1 MGSGDLNMKKSWHP
15 QTLANQRRVAEVK
28 LKAEEEAQRAAKL
41 QKELREERQREEMDR
56 LNATV
61 TKKSINKLD
70 WMYSAPV
77 IGVPQTSDDLEAY
90 LLGTK
95 DAKDLIRDKEA
106 AESVKQPEAKWKS
119 GLFAFSNRN
128 ANNERD
134 EMAKSLEDPLA
145 EIKRREQAAAM
156 QAMASRAQAKG
167 NKEKRKGE
175 KRSSEKRSSHRES
188 KSKDLDK
195 EKHKRSSKRHRH
207 HEDSESRSKD
217 KHDESSRSKEHDRS
231 RSHRRRSRSP
241 DSHRS
246 HRRKSPDSHRS
257 RRSRSPK
264 AY

>member
-106 AESVKQPEAKWKS
+106 AESIKQPDAKWKS

-156 QAMASRAQAKG
+156 RAMASRVQAKEI
-167 NKEKRKGE
+167 KDKRSKE
-175 KRSSEKRSSHRES
+175 KRSSEKRNSHRET
-188 KSKDLDK
+188 KNNDLDK
-195 EKHKRSSKRHRH
+195 KHKRSSKRHRH
-207 HEDSESRSKD
+207 REDSESRSKD
-217 KHDESSRSKEHDRS
+217 KQEASPRRKEHDRS

-246 HRRKSPDSHRS
+246 HHRQSPDSHRS

>member
-106 AESVKQPEAKWKS
+106 AESIKQPDAKWKS

-156 QAMASRAQAKG
+156 QAMASRVQAKESKDKRS
-167 NKEKRKGE
+167 KEKR
-175 KRSSEKRSSHRES
+175 RSEKRNSHHET
-188 KSKDLDK
+188 KNNDLDK
-195 EKHKRSSKRHRH
+195 KHKRSSKRHRH
-207 HEDSESRSKD
+207 REDSESRSKD
-217 KHDESSRSKEHDRS
+217 KQEASPRRKEHDRS

-246 HRRKSPDSHRS
+246 HHRQSPDSHRS

>member
-106 AESVKQPEAKWKS
+106 AESIKQPDAKWKS

-156 QAMASRAQAKG
+156 QAMASRVQAKESKDKRS
-167 NKEKRKGE
+167 KEKRRNE
-175 KRSSEKRSSHRES
+175 KRNSHHET
-188 KSKDLDK
+188 KNNDLDK
-195 EKHKRSSKRHRH
+195 KHKRSSKRHRH
-207 HEDSESRSKD
+207 REDSESRSKD
-217 KHDESSRSKEHDRS
+217 KQEASPRRKEHDRS
-231 RSHRRRSRSP
+231 RSHRRRSHSP

-246 HRRKSPDSHRS
+246 HHRQSPDSHRS
-257 RRSRSPK
+257 RRPRSPK

>member
-106 AESVKQPEAKWKS
+106 AESIKQPDAKWKS

-156 QAMASRAQAKG
+156 QAMASRVQAKES
-167 NKEKRKGE
+167 KDKRSKE
-175 KRSSEKRSSHRES
+175 KRSSEKRNSHRET
-188 KSKDLDK
+188 KNNDLDK
-195 EKHKRSSKRHRH
+195 KHKRSSKRHRH
-207 HEDSESRSKD
+207 REDSESRSKD
-217 KHDESSRSKEHDRS
+217 KQEASPRRKEHDRS

-246 HRRKSPDSHRS
+246 HHRQSPDSHRS
-257 RRSRSPK
+257 RRPRSPK

>member
-56 LNATV
+56 LNATI

-106 AESVKQPEAKWKS
+106 AESIKQPDAKWKS

-156 QAMASRAQAKG
+156 QAMASRVQAKESKDKRS
-167 NKEKRKGE
+167 KEKR
-175 KRSSEKRSSHRES
+175 RSEKRNSHHET
-188 KSKDLDK
+188 KNNDLDK
-195 EKHKRSSKRHRH
+195 KHKRSSKRHRH
-207 HEDSESRSKD
+207 REDSESRSKD
-217 KHDESSRSKEHDRS
+217 KQEASPRRKEHDRS

-246 HRRKSPDSHRS
+246 HHRQSPDSHRS